1 MKSQRR
7 REHGAWRQVDL
18 MAGAKSLLACLMAPV
33 FPRLAFATSS
43 VLSVDFLF
51 FSVYVAAP
59 VILSC
64 MLQPVLPDHLCVPGE
79 RDLMGF

>member
-33 FPRLAFATSS
+33 FIHLTFAPFS

-59 VILSC
+59 MTLVC
-64 MLQPVLPDHLCVPGE
+64 MLHPVLPDHLSVPGE

>member
-59 VILSC
+59 VILTC
-64 MLQPVLPDHLCVPGE
+64 MLQPVLPDHLSVQEKGS
-79 RDLMGF
+79 